1 MKVINKMKIWGM
13 ASLILLGTTSCDDF
27 LTRDNP
33 KGVTDDDFWK
43 TMNECES
50 ALGQCRSWP
59 HGTYHYTAPNMALLH
74 LEGNTDNE
82 YFLSNFQQ
90 QVINMG
96 NGSLTPTSGGYISSI
111 WEYYYIY
118 IRRCNR
124 FLEHVNDAYFT
135 IEKERQR
142 MIADVKVWRAW
153 YHMQL
158 LLWYGRNDSI
168 PIVSTALSGEDI
180 YQKRNS
186 VEECLEFI
194 NKDLDDVISIT
205 DDEICPFLWD
215 EGNRSRMSRSSALA
229 LKMDLN
235 LQFKRYDVA
244 KEAAKKL
251 IDSGAFEL
259 YYTTATDDD
268 PGKNFRDLFNYTGE
282 QNKERII
289 FTNDG
294 LKEFWFRCM
303 GTILGGQGT
312 CAVLKSLVDEFET
325 ADGKPLT
332 SLSPEERLKLEKNPF
347 YMDRDPRLYCTVVV
361 PGDSTSISNYKYEPF
376 NESSSDY
383 FSKTGAV
390 RSGYMLKKWL
400 SEQDRASGRGSLD
413 YVLYRYAE
421 VLLDYVECLVELGDW
436 KNPDVEKYLNMIRN
450 RAGMPN
456 MDKSVYNT
464 QEKVRELY
472 RRERRVEL
480 AFEGKRYHDIRR
492 WGIGQET
499 MNGPIYG
506 AYNPNT
512 DAFITIENRN
522 CVFPKNDSWPL
533 PQSEVT
539 SNPNIGQ
546 PIGW

>member
-205 DDEICPFLWD
+205 DDFYGMKEIDRVC
-215 EGNRSRMSRSSALA
+215 
-229 LKMDLN
+229 
-235 LQFKRYDVA
+235 
-244 KEAAKKL
+244 
-251 IDSGAFEL
+251 
-259 YYTTATDDD
+259 
-268 PGKNFRDLFNYTGE
+268 
-282 QNKERII
+282 
-289 FTNDG
+289 
-294 LKEFWFRCM
+294 
-303 GTILGGQGT
+303 
-312 CAVLKSLVDEFET
+312 LV
-325 ADGKPLT
+325 
-332 SLSPEERLKLEKNPF
+332 
-347 YMDRDPRLYCTVVV
+347 PRL
-361 PGDSTSISNYKYEPF
+361 
-376 NESSSDY
+376 
-383 FSKTGAV
+383 
-390 RSGYMLKKWL
+390 WL
-400 SEQDRASGRGSLD
+400 
-413 YVLYRYAE
+413 
-421 VLLDYVECLVELGDW
+421 
-436 KNPDVEKYLNMIRN
+436 
-450 RAGMPN
+450 
-456 MDKSVYNT
+456 
-464 QEKVRELY
+464 
-472 RRERRVEL
+472 
-480 AFEGKRYHDIRR
+480 
-492 WGIGQET
+492 
-499 MNGPIYG
+499 
-506 AYNPNT
+506 
-512 DAFITIENRN
+512 
-522 CVFPKNDSWPL
+522 
-533 PQSEVT
+533 
-539 SNPNIGQ
+539 
-546 PIGW
+546 